1 MGFSKS
7 CLVVFYVAAI
17 AIGLAGLCARTSA
30 QGLTGQISGSVT
42 DPNGGAIANATVQ
55 IVSTQTSQSRSA
67 TTDSEG
73 RFVFTELLPG
83 TYSLTIEN
91 PGFKKY
97 EQTGISVTA
106 TERVTLPT
114 IVLQLGS
121 VSETIAVEGQVAAVQ
136 TESSERAGLITSREM
151 QEIPLKGRSY
161 IGTTRLLP
169 GVIDTANRE
178 SPGWNDLVGININ
191 GTRAGSIDLTLDG
204 ITSLDTGS
212 LTGPYLAPSIDAVA
226 EVKVLLSNYQAEYGR
241 SSGGT
246 INTVIKSGTRDF
258 HGGVYYFFR
267 NEDLNANE
275 FFNNKN
281 GQPRPRYRFNNPG
294 YFVGGPV
301 IFPGTSFNRNRDKL
315 FFFWSQDFLPLTIP
329 STISTKT
336 FPTALERQG
345 NFSQSGVTIL
355 DPTTRVALPG
365 NVMPAN
371 RIDPNGQ
378 KLLNL
383 FPLPNTV
390 GPGGQYNW
398 TGVSINKQPRRDSVL
413 RVDYNISPSTTF
425 YVRLIQDYQAS
436 QGAYGL
442 LAGLG
447 QTDTWPQLPISYEI
461 HSAGAVA
468 TLLHTFSPTKVNELT
483 FGVNRAKQTVAALT
497 QAALDQN
504 NRAKVGLTIPQ
515 FYPQANPSNL
525 IPNATFNNSGIP
537 NVGNE
542 SIEGR
547 FPFFGTNNIWNYSDN
562 FSDIIGQHSL
572 KFGAFWE
579 HGTRNAARSTSFNG
593 TFAFDRD
600 ATNPLDTGY
609 AYSNALFGV
618 VDSYTESNGHPG
630 AHGRYNNVEWY
641 GQDTWKATKT
651 LTLDLG
657 VRFYFIQPT
666 YSAGDT
672 LAAFDLSAYNASQQP
687 PLIQPFLNNG
697 VRVGHDPVTGQILP
711 AVKIGTFSSAAGT
724 PFQGMTKYNESIL
737 NNPSIQAAPRV
748 GLAWDVFGNGKTALR
763 TGFGIFYDRF
773 NDDQIL
779 QLVQSPPLVT
789 TASAN
794 YTTINNLLATS
805 LSLSPTS
812 VTAVQRNFK
821 PPAVYNYSFGIQ
833 QNIGA
838 GIILDLAY
846 AGNQQ
851 KHLLDT
857 RNLNATPYGT
867 NFLPSSRDFTT
878 TSSPLNS
885 NLLRPRLGYTD
896 INYLEFAGF
905 GNYNALQVQ
914 LTKRFSNNLTFH
926 ASYSWSK
933 ALDLVDTLGGTV
945 NPVLNYRSRD
955 YGPASFDRTYVM
967 TIDYVYNLPSV
978 SKHWNNAFARV
989 GLDGWELSG
998 VSTFQTGA
1006 PLGLYYSLT
1015 YTADLT
1021 GATTQSSTTTASG
1034 LVTGYDS
1041 RVVLIGNPAMPGAN
1055 GQWFNGNAVAAPL
1068 PGYSLYGIG
1077 NASKAP
1083 IYGPGLENFDM
1094 SLFKNFRLGSNE
1106 ARRLQFRFETYNT
1119 FNHTQFNAI
1128 DLGAKF
1134 DANNR
1139 QTNTN
1144 YGYFTG
1150 AALARRLVLGLK
1162 LYF

>member
-1 MGFSKS
+1 MSFETLQKALSRTT
-7 CLVVFYVAAI
+7 CL
-17 AIGLAGLCARTSA
+17 LAFCATLLG
-30 QGLTGQISGSVT
+30 QGLTGQLSGSVT
-42 DPNGGAIANATVQ
+42 DPSGGAVANSAVQ
-55 IVSTQTSQSRSA
+55 LTNTQTSQTRSSN
-67 TTDSEG
+67 TDNDG

-83 TYSLTIEN
+83 TYSISIQN

-106 TERVTLPT
+106 TERVTLPA
-114 IVLQLGS
+114 ISLQLGA
-121 VSETIAVEGQVAAVQ
+121 VSETISVTGQTAAVQ

-151 QEIPLKGRSY
+151 QEISLKGRSY

-191 GTRAGSIDLTLDG
+191 GTRAGSIDLNLDG

-212 LTGPYLAPSIDAVA
+212 LTGPYLAPSIDAVG

-258 HGGVYYFFR
+258 HGGAYYFLR

-275 FFNNKN
+275 WNNNRN
-281 GQPRPRYRFNNPG
+281 GLPRPRYRFNNPG
-294 YFVGGPV
+294 YFLGGPV
-301 IFPGTSFNRNRDKL
+301 LLPGVRFNRNRDKL

-329 STISTKT
+329 SAITTRT
-336 FPTALERQG
+336 FPTALERAG

-355 DPTTRVALPG
+355 DPTTRTAVPG
-365 NVMPAN
+365 NIIPVN

-378 KLLNL
+378 KLLSL
-383 FPLPNTV
+383 LPLPNTT
-390 GPGGQYNW
+390 GIGGQYNW
-398 TGVSINKQPRRDSVL
+398 AGVSINKQPRRDSVL
-413 RVDYNISPSTTF
+413 RVDYNITPNTTF

-436 QGAYGL
+436 QGGYGL
-442 LAGLG
+442 LAALG
-447 QTDTWPQLPISYEI
+447 GSDNNWPQLPISYEI

-468 TLLHTFSPTKVNELT
+468 TLLHTFSPNKVNELT
-483 FGVNRAKQTVAALT
+483 IGVNRAKQTVTPLT

-504 NRAKVGLTIPQ
+504 NRTKQGLTIPQ
-515 FYPQANPSNL
+515 FYPQANPLNL
-525 IPNATFNNSGIP
+525 IPNANFNNSGISQ
-537 NVGNE
+537 VGNLG
-542 SIEGR
+542 IEGR
-547 FPFFGTNNIWNYSDN
+547 FPFFGTNNIWNLSDN
-562 FSDIIGQHSL
+562 YSWIVGQHGL
-572 KFGAFWE
+572 KFGGFWE

-593 TFAFDRD
+593 TFNFDRD
-600 ATNPLDTGY
+600 ANNPLDTGF

-641 GQDTWKATKT
+641 LQDTWKATKN

-657 VRFYFIQPT
+657 VRLYFIQPT
-666 YSAGDT
+666 FSQGDT
-672 LAAFDLSAYNASQQP
+672 LAAFDPSAYNAAAQP
-687 PLIQPFLNNG
+687 PLIQPFISNG
-697 VRVGHDPVTGQILP
+697 VRVGRDPATGQIVP

-724 PFQGMTKYNESIL
+724 PYQGMTKYNESIM
-737 NNPSIQAAPRV
+737 NNPSIQAAPRI

-779 QLVQSPPLVT
+779 QLVQSPPLIV

-794 YTTINNLLATS
+794 YTTINNLLATP

-812 VTAVQRNFK
+812 VTAVQRDFK

-833 QNIGA
+833 QNLG
-838 GIILDLAY
+838 GGVLLDLAY

-851 KHLLDT
+851 KHLLDV
-857 RNLNATPYGT
+857 RNLNAVPYGT
-867 NFLPSSRDFTT
+867 NFLPSSRDVTT
-878 TSSPLNS
+878 ASSPLNP
-885 NLLRPRLGYTD
+885 NFLRPIRGYQD

-914 LTKRFSNNLTFH
+914 LTKRFSNALTFH

-933 ALDLVDTLGGTV
+933 ALDLVDTIGGTV

-955 YGPASFDRTYVM
+955 YGPASFDRTHVF
-967 TIDYVYNLPSV
+967 TVDYVYNLPRV
-978 SKHWNNAFARV
+978 SKVWDNAFTRV

-998 VSTFQTGA
+998 ITNFQTGQ
-1006 PLGLYYSLT
+1006 PYGLPYSLT
-1015 YTADLT
+1015 FSTDLT
-1021 GATTQSSTTTASG
+1021 GGTTQTSTTTASN
-1034 LVTGYDS
+1034 LITGYDS
-1041 RVVLIGNPAMPGAN
+1041 RVVMVGDPMQHGPN
-1055 GQWFNGNAVAAPL
+1055 GQWVNPNSILAPL
-1068 PGYSLYGIG
+1068 PGVSVNGIG

-1083 IYGPGLENFDM
+1083 IYGPGLNNFDI

-1106 ARRLQFRFETYNT
+1106 ARRLQFRLETYNT
-1119 FNHTQFNAI
+1119 FNHTQYNSL
-1128 DLGAKF
+1128 DLGARF
-1134 DANNR
+1134 DASNR
-1139 QTNTN
+1139 QTNPTFGQFN
-1144 YGYFTG
+1144 G
-1150 AALARRLVLGLK
+1150 AALARRVVLGLK

>member
-1 MGFSKS
+1 MAASRAAQHPTEKFDIVPVQFRCLEQKS
-7 CLVVFYVAAI
+7 EVYVRSSTIRRVLLYAAVIGIFI
-17 AIGLAGLCARTSA
+17 AEYYPRLCA
-30 QGLTGQISGSVT
+30 QGLTGQISGTVT
-42 DPNGGAIANATVQ
+42 DSSGGLMVGANVQ
-55 IVSTQTSQSRSA
+55 IENTDTSQSRSLK
-67 TTDSEG
+67 TDSDG

-83 TYSLTIEN
+83 TYNLVIESS
-91 PGFKKY
+91 GFKKFQ
-97 EQTGISVTA
+97 QTGISVTA
-106 TERVTLPT
+106 SERVAIPA
-114 IVLQLGS
+114 VALQVGS
-121 VSETIAVEGQVAAVQ
+121 VTETIAVQGQTAAVQ
-136 TESSERAGLITSREM
+136 TESSERSGLITSREM

-191 GTRAGSIDLTLDG
+191 GTRAGSIDLNLDG

-212 LTGPYLAPSIDAVA
+212 MVGPYLAPSIDAVA

-246 INTVIKSGTRDF
+246 INTVIKSGTKDF
-258 HGGVYYFFR
+258 HGGLYYFLR

-275 FFNNKN
+275 FFNNRN
-281 GQPRPRYRFNNPG
+281 GQPKPRYRFNNPG

-301 IFPGTSFNRNRDKL
+301 IFPGTHFNKSRDKL

-329 STISTKT
+329 SGISTKT

-345 NFSQSGVTIL
+345 NFSQSGVTVL
-355 DPTTRVALPG
+355 DPTTRQPIPG
-365 NVMPAN
+365 NVMAPSQ
-371 RIDPNGQ
+371 IDPNGQ
-378 KLLNL
+378 KLLSL
-383 FPLPNTV
+383 FPLPNGV

-413 RVDYNISPSTTF
+413 RIDYNISPNTTF

-436 QGAYGL
+436 QGAFGL

-447 QTDTWPQLPISYEI
+447 QTDSWPQLPISYEI

-468 TLLHTFSPTKVNELT
+468 TLLHTFGANKVNELT

-497 QAALDQN
+497 TAALDAN
-504 NRAKVGLTIPQ
+504 NRSKLGLTIPQ
-515 FYPQANPSNL
+515 FYPQVNPYNL
-525 IPNATFNNSGIP
+525 IPNATFNNSNIP
-537 NVGNE
+537 NVGNVG
-542 SIEGR
+542 IEGR

-562 FSDIIGQHSL
+562 FSAIVGQHSL

-579 HGTRNAARSTSFNG
+579 HGTRNAARATSFNG
-593 TFAFDRD
+593 SFAFDRD

-618 VDSYTESNGHPG
+618 VDSYTESNGHPA

-641 GQDTWKATKT
+641 AQDTWKASKS
-651 LTLDLG
+651 LTVDVGL
-657 VRFYFIQPT
+657 RFYFIQPT
-666 YSAGDT
+666 YSANDT
-672 LAAFDLSAYNASQQP
+672 LAAFDPGTYNASQQP

-697 VRVGHDPVTGQILP
+697 VRVGRDPVTGQILP
-711 AVKIGTFSSAAGT
+711 AVKIGTFSTAAGV
-724 PFQGMTKYNESIL
+724 PFQGMVKYNQSIL
-737 NNPSIQAAPRV
+737 NNPGIQTAPRI

-789 TASAN
+789 TAAAN
-794 YTTINNLLATS
+794 YTTIPNLLATP

-821 PPAVYNYSFGIQ
+821 PPAVYNYSFGLQ
-833 QNIGA
+833 QNMGR
-838 GIILDLAY
+838 GIILDVAY

-851 KHLLDT
+851 RHLLDT

-867 NFLPSSRDFTT
+867 NFLPSSRDQTT
-878 TSSPLNS
+878 KSSPLNS
-885 NLLRPRLGYTD
+885 NLLRPITGYTD
-896 INYLEFAGF
+896 INYLEFAGY

-914 LTKRFSNNLTFH
+914 LTKRFSSTITFH

-955 YGPASFDRTYVM
+955 YGPASFDRTQVM

-978 SKHWNNAFARV
+978 SKHWNNAVARV
-989 GLDGWELSG
+989 GLDGWEFSG
-998 VSTFQTGA
+998 VTSFQTGA
-1006 PLGLYYSLT
+1006 PLGLPYSLS

-1021 GATTQSSTTTASG
+1021 GSTTQSSTTTANG
-1034 LVTGYDS
+1034 LITGYDS
-1041 RVVLIGNPAMPGAN
+1041 RVVADRESSDNRAKWAMVQCERHCSAGSRTLCERHWQCVESTPAWA
-1055 GQWFNGNAVAAPL
+1055 WF
-1068 PGYSLYGIG
+1068 
-1077 NASKAP
+1077 
-1083 IYGPGLENFDM
+1083 
-1094 SLFKNFRLGSNE
+1094 R
-1106 ARRLQFRFETYNT
+1106 
-1119 FNHTQFNAI
+1119 
-1128 DLGAKF
+1128 
-1134 DANNR
+1134 
-1139 QTNTN
+1139 
-1144 YGYFTG
+1144 
-1150 AALARRLVLGLK
+1150 K
-1162 LYF
+1162 L